1 MLIYENN
8 IPISSI
14 RFSFMLP
21 AYKEVL
27 TVKDFGKIAKT
38 NQNYANII
46 ASEYHYCQQNEAEY
60 MNYKNKDTN

>member
-1 MLIYENN
+1 
-8 IPISSI
+8 
-14 RFSFMLP
+14 MLP

-46 ASEYHYCQQNEAEY
+46 ASEYNYCQQHEAEY